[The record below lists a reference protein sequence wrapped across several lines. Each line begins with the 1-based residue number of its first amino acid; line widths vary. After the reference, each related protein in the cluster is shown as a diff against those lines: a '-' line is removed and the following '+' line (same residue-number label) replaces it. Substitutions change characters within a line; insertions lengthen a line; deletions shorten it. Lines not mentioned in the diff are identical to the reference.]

1 MSLHQAKTAIC
12 LSGLVV
18 VALACSP
25 GAAEPEPVDPTAT
38 PVQGSAAEASPTPAS
53 PPVDPTPDDRRDLL
67 YTPVDAPPMV
77 VTSTAS
83 VSLDQV
89 VFDTFR
95 GGFIPLSFATHE
107 FIEILRDVIKPIYVP
122 EYGPV
127 QSGDWLLDDDLV
139 IGYVAGDEVYA
150 YPVKI
155 MNLHEIVNDY
165 IDDVPVAVT
174 YCPLC
179 ASGVVFRRDLD
190 GQDLVFG
197 NTSALYESDMVMYD
211 HQTGSYW
218 FQMMGEA
225 IVGPLTGKRLT
236 LLPSVTT
243 SWKEWKRQHPDTLVL
258 SKDLGL
264 VGGGFGNPYER
275 DSFEDIRGYVNRGQ
289 FVFPVSMD
297 KLDGRL
303 RLGDLAMA
311 VQIGEAHKAYSLMG
325 TADWLLNDQVS
336 GESIVVIFRANGPF
350 GQAFYRTVDG
360 HELSFGLM
368 DGAVQD
374 SETASTWSDI
384 GRAVSG
390 PMEGTQLEAVPSRTG
405 FWFSLSGA
413 VPDIELYR
421 PE

>member
-1 MSLHQAKTAIC
+1 
-12 LSGLVV
+12 
-18 VALACSP
+18 
-25 GAAEPEPVDPTAT
+25 
-38 PVQGSAAEASPTPAS
+38 
-53 PPVDPTPDDRRDLL
+53 
-67 YTPVDAPPMV
+67 MV

-95 GGFIPLSFATHE
+95 GGYIPLSFATHE
-107 FIEILRDVIKPIYVP
+107 FIEILRDTIKPIYVP
-122 EYGPV
+122 VYDPV

-218 FQMMGEA
+218 FQVMGEA

-243 SWKEWKRQHPDTLVL
+243 SWREWTREYPQTRVL
-258 SKDLGL
+258 SKNLGL
-264 VGGGFGNPYER
+264 LGGGFGNPYER
-275 DSFEDIRGYVNRGQ
+275 DSLDDVRGYVNRGQ

-303 RLGDLAMA
+303 RFGDLAMA
-311 VQIGEAHKAYSLMG
+311 VQLGDAHKAYSLMG
-325 TADWLLNDQVS
+325 SSDWLLNDRVG
-336 GESIVVIFRANGPF
+336 GEGIVVLFGADGAF
-350 GQAFYRTVDG
+350 GQAFYRTVDA
-360 HELSFGLM
+360 EKLSFDLV
-368 DGAVQD
+368 DGAVRD
-374 SETASTWSDI
+374 SQTGSTWSMT

-413 VPDIELYR
+413 VPDIELYK